1 MEWRIWIIW
10 WTYSIS
16 DIQDYFEYTLKK
28 KAVNPSIRI
37 CINKI
42 ENIITIKTKA
52 GYYLEHLTPETKEL
66 LGSTKSKIAKNEKGE
81 DLPHVENTEVVLVYC
96 KPVNNIHQQN
106 RRVLYAFVL
115 NKSFGKLLDVSP
127 KILYI

>member
-1 MEWRIWIIW
+1 MDIFYIRHSRLFWIHIK
-10 WTYSIS
+10 
-16 DIQDYFEYTLKK
+16 KK

-106 RRVLYAFVL
+106 WRVLYAFVL
-115 NKSFGKLLDVSP
+115 NKSLGKLLDISP